1 VPAVT
6 SEKRSESL
14 RCAWRTLAIL
24 SIYFRLKAIL
34 RPRKA
39 LHAET
44 NMLSRLSS
52 ALIALAIPYL
62 AASPSVAADITV
74 GLITSMSGPGASIG
88 IPYARGATAGAAYAG
103 SVGDNKIRL
112 IQLDDAS
119 DPSTAARNARKLVE
133 EDKVDILLGAASTPG
148 SVAMSTVAAETK
160 TPMISLTPIP
170 PITVGPTG
178 QWIIAVPQP
187 PGLMVAAVVERMKK
201 DGVKS
206 AAYIGFSDSWGD
218 LVYNALMKDAPASQ
232 IEVTTNER
240 YARADTSVTGQT
252 LKIISTHPD
261 AVITGGSGTPGALPY
276 IALAERG
283 YKGGLYGTHALINPD
298 FVRVGGQAVE
308 GVIAPTGP
316 VVVAEQ
322 LADSYPTK
330 KIGLT
335 FREAYQKA
343 NSEPTH
349 DAFSA
354 YAFDA
359 WLIFV
364 DAAKRALAQAQPGTP
379 DFHTALRDAIT
390 NTHELVGTHAVYN
403 FKPGDTYG
411 VDERSRVLV
420 KLANAQWILLP

>member
-1 VPAVT
+1 VNAVQACRIRAFAT
-6 SEKRSESL
+6 Q
-14 RCAWRTLAIL
+14 RTLAII
-24 SIYFRLKAIL
+24 SIYFKLKAIL

-39 LHAET
+39 FHAESV
-44 NMLSRLSS
+44 MLSRLSS
-52 ALIALAIPYL
+52 VFTASALAIL
-62 AASPSVAADITV
+62 SLTASPSVAAEITV
-74 GLITSMSGPGASIG
+74 GLVTTMSGPGASIG
-88 IPYARGATAGAAYAG
+88 IPYARGAAAGAAYAA
-103 SVGDNKIRL
+103 SIGDYKIHL

-119 DPSTAARNARKLVE
+119 DPSAAARNARKLVE
-133 EDKVDILLGAASTPG
+133 EDKADILMGTSGVPG
-148 SVAMSTVAAETK
+148 SVAMSTVATETK

-170 PITVGPTG
+170 PVTVGPTG
-178 QWIIAVPQP
+178 QWLIAVPQP
-187 PGLMVAAVVERMKK
+187 PGLMVAAVVDRMKK

-218 LVYNALMKDAPASQ
+218 LVYNALMKSAPTDQ

-240 YARADTSVTGQT
+240 YARADTSVTGQI
-252 LKIISTHPD
+252 LKIVSTHPD

-322 LADSYPTK
+322 LPDSYPTK
-330 KIGLT
+330 KIALA

-343 NSEPTH
+343 NNAPTN

-359 WLIFV
+359 WLVFV
-364 DAAKRALAQAQPGTP
+364 DAAKRALSHAQPGTP
-379 DFHTALRDAIT
+379 EFRTALRDAMT
-390 NTHELVGTHAVYN
+390 NTHDVIGTHAVYN

-420 KLANAQWILLP
+420 KLANAKWTLLP